1 MPPLVFLLATAVF
14 AQGTSEFMLAGLL
27 TDIATDLNTTVPS
40 AGMLTSAFAV
50 GMVVGAPVM
59 AVATRRLPPRA
70 ALSTFLAI
78 FIAMHVIGA
87 TTSSYPVLFASRV
100 LAAFANA
107 GFLALTLA
115 MVTALVTPDR
125 LSRAI
130 ATILAG
136 TTFALVVGVPAGTL
150 VGALLDWRAALWG
163 VALLSVPAL
172 IAVTVA
178 APTTQDRRSGGSLTT
193 EFAVLQR
200 YPLIRILALCILVNG
215 ATFCAFTYLASVV
228 TERAELQSAMVPVVL
243 ALFGIGA
250 LGGVWAA
257 GRFGDRYATTIVSVG
272 CAALLVG
279 WCLFALLS
287 QCPVAVLVF
296 AFVQGGLSFALGS
309 TLVSLV
315 MRNAAGAPTMSGSYA
330 TASLNIGAAAGPALG
345 GVVYSSALGPIGPLA
360 ASAVLA
366 GMALVASVLLT

>member
-1 MPPLVFLLATAVF
+1 MPPLVFLLSTAVF

-27 TDIATDLNTTVPS
+27 TDIATDLHTTVPR
-40 AGMLTSAFAV
+40 AGLLTSAFAI

-59 AVATRRLPPRA
+59 AVATRQCPPRL
-70 ALSTFLAI
+70 ALCSLLAT
-78 FIAMHVIGA
+78 FIAMHVLGA
-87 TTSSYPVLFASRV
+87 STDSYALLFVSRV
-100 LAAFANA
+100 VAAFANA

-115 MVTALVTPDR
+115 MVSALVTPDR
-125 LSRAI
+125 HSRAI

-136 TTFALVVGVPAGTL
+136 TTLALVVGVPAGTL

-172 IAVTVA
+172 IAVSMT
-178 APTTQDRRSGGSLTT
+178 APTTQDWRSDGSLTT
-193 EFAVLQR
+193 EFTVLQR
-200 YPLIRILALCILVNG
+200 QSLIRVLVLCVLVNG
-215 ATFCAFTYLASVV
+215 ATFCSFTFLASVV

-243 ALFGIGA
+243 ALFGLGA

-257 GRFGDRYATTIVSVG
+257 GRFGDRYATTIVSSG
-272 CAALLVG
+272 GAALVVG
-279 WCLFALLS
+279 WCLLALLS
-287 QCPVAVLVF
+287 QSPVGVLVF

-315 MRNAAGAPTMSGSYA
+315 MRNAVGAPTMAGSFA

-345 GVVYSSALGPIGPLA
+345 GLVYGSSLGTVGPLA
-360 ASAVLA
+360 TSAVMV
-366 GMALVASVLLT
+366 GVALVASVLLT